1 MKLRS
6 FHGRVCAAVV
16 CVGLAACS
24 TPLAPRY
31 HTLLSTPAQARD
43 AVPAF
48 DAAWELLPVSM
59 PVQVE
64 QPQLVV
70 RADDGT
76 MALLEGERWVAP
88 LNEEMRAAL
97 GDRLSRALGGD
108 GRRGM
113 AATRSGWR
121 IRVDVKRFDSMP
133 GRAIRLDAHWALL
146 PGDEALRP
154 LRCQTLIEQPVP
166 AGYPALSAAH
176 RAAAIQLADAIAATL
191 RRVAAEPGA
200 GCP

>member
-1 MKLRS
+1 LL
-6 FHGRVCAAVV
+6 
-16 CVGLAACS
+16 GLAIAACS
-24 TPLAPRY
+24 APMAPRY
-31 HTLLSTPAQARD
+31 HTLLSPSTAARE
-43 AVPAF
+43 AVPPF

-70 RADDGT
+70 RAEDGT

-108 GRRGM
+108 GRRSM

-154 LRCQTLIEQPVP
+154 LRCQTLIERPVP
-166 AGYPALSAAH
+166 VGYPALSAAH
-176 RAAAIQLADAIAATL
+176 REAAIQLADSIAATL
-191 RRVAAEPGA
+191 RRVVAEPGA
-200 GCP
+200 ACP

>member
-6 FHGRVCAAVV
+6 FHGRVGIAW
-16 CVGLAACS
+16 VGLVLSACS
-24 TPLAPRY
+24 TPIAPRY
-31 HTLLSTPAQARD
+31 HTLLAPSSAARET
-43 AVPAF
+43 VPPFA
-48 DAAWELLPVSM
+48 AAWELLPVSM

-64 QPQLVV
+64 QPQLAV
-70 RADDGT
+70 RAEDGT
-76 MALLEGERWVAP
+76 MALLESERWVAP

-108 GRRGM
+108 GRRSM

-133 GRAIRLDAHWALL
+133 GRAIRLEAHWALL

-166 AGYPALSAAH
+166 AGFPALSAAH
-176 RAAAIQLADAIAATL
+176 REAAIQLADAIAATL
-191 RRVAAEPGA
+191 RRVAAEPTA